1 MKKKVSNAI
10 LLASLETMK
19 GMLDNKDY
27 STKFNYAIGKN
38 VIIIEK
44 ELEAYNMSR
53 NKLIEKYAKRDE
65 NDKFI
70 IEDNQIELTSKEEFD
85 KEIEELL
92 KIENEVDF
100 FDIKLST
107 LFENKNVSSR
117 ETIAIDYMLVE
128 D

>member
-10 LLASLETMK
+10 LLASLDTMK
-19 GMLDNKDY
+19 GMLDNKNY

-70 IEDNQIELTSKEEFD
+70 VEDNQIELTSKEEFD

-92 KIENEVDF
+92 KIENEIEF
-100 FDIKLST
+100 YDIKLST